1 VLVVVDTLG
10 RVLRL
15 RDSSEYAEVTAALD
29 GLLQMARESGAA
41 LLFLHHAPKG
51 SDGRDTVDA
60 PLGSTAFAG
69 TADVVLH
76 LKRGRD
82 GVRTLASVQRV
93 GEDLE
98 ESVVVV
104 GSDGW
109 PALGGTRREVQTGS
123 LKRALLE
130 ALRIRGEATTQELL
144 DEVEGEWGAKLRALQ
159 AMVDEGLVLRKGTG
173 RRGDPYRYY
182 IPESGDSLLPCGDRA
197 AQRNNETENRLE
209 PASVLDES
217 VAQNRGVPQRV
228 RQAGATN
235 PPLLRGPEIR
245 MARDPLACR
254 RGLRRIVRVRGK

>member
-1 VLVVVDTLG
+1 LVVVDTLG
-10 RVLRL
+10 RILRL

-29 GLLQMARESGAA
+29 GLLRLARDTGAA

-69 TADVVLH
+69 TADVIIH
-76 LKRGRD
+76 IRRGRD

-93 GEDLE
+93 GQDME

-109 PALGGTRREVQTGS
+109 PALGGTRRDVQAGS

-144 DEVEGEWGAKLRALQ
+144 DDVEGEWGAKLRILQ
-159 AMVDEGLVLRKGTG
+159 AMVDEGLVLREGTG
-173 RRGDPYRYY
+173 RRGDPYRYCL
-182 IPESGDSLLPCGDRA
+182 PEPVFIAALRGQCRA
-197 AQRNNETENRLE
+197 TKGNQPQ
-209 PASVLDES
+209 PASDLAES
-217 VAQNRGVPQRV
+217 VAQNRGVPQRI

-235 PPLLRGPEIR
+235 LPLRGPEIR
-245 MARDPLACR
+245 MVRDPLACR
-254 RGLRRIVRVRGK
+254 RGLQRIVRVRGRFSE